1 MKNYFSLPFDI
12 INVFDEFGEHIIY
25 PYKLEGIIN
34 EYGKII
40 YETNAICEGI
50 KIIKKEYI

>member
-1 MKNYFSLPFDI
+1 M
-12 INVFDEFGEHIIY
+12 FDEFGEHIYY

-40 YETNAICEGI
+40 YEKNAIVEGI
-50 KIIKKEYI
+50 KII